1 MRQADKKH
9 GRRKA
14 GSWGRAAKKLKRVA
28 NKATR
33 KLSKRESR
41 HESNG

>member
-1 MRQADKKH
+1 MNNVEKKY

-14 GSWGRAAKKLKRVA
+14 GTWGRASKKLKRVA

-33 KLSKRESR
+33 NAAKLALV
-41 HESNG
+41 